1 MNAPLSGAR
10 ADVRAAHQPTE
21 ADRAFSR
28 RVTDRLL
35 RRAIAVND
43 ADGDVDAMLAVLA
56 GFRASYCREPIAK
69 AATAVDQIA
78 DVLDGHH

>member
-1 MNAPLSGAR
+1 
-10 ADVRAAHQPTE
+10 
-21 ADRAFSR
+21 
-28 RVTDRLL
+28 
-35 RRAIAVND
+35 
-43 ADGDVDAMLAVLA
+43 MLAVLA